1 MIFDAHS
8 DIWTDVAVKTLKGE
22 NNIIKKYHYDN
33 LIKGKIGGSIFVIW
47 TEPKNYHRAL
57 ERVREI
63 QECIKK
69 ELEYIKDII
78 LIAKNYDDIIKAQK
92 ENKIYI
98 FIGFEG
104 LISIDDNI
112 DLIDEYYEYGV
123 RHASLTWNEENKLAS
138 GVRGDP
144 NKGLTDLG
152 KKAVRKMQDK
162 GMIVDVSHLNDK
174 SFFDVIDIT
183 SAPIIASHS
192 NSRVLC
198 KSLRNLT
205 DEQLKAIRDT
215 KGVVGL
221 NSYKGFIDENKDK
234 QTIERALD
242 HIKYIADK
250 IGIDH
255 IGLGFDYNEYFEDE
269 ITPPSVKGLENA
281 SKSYDII
288 IKLKEA
294 GFNNEEIE
302 KIEYRNFHRIIKEI
316 LKY

>member
-112 DLIDEYYEYGV
+112 DLIDEYYEYGA

-192 NSRVLC
+192 NSRVLY

-302 KIEYRNFHRIIKEI
+302 KIEYKNFNRIIKEI
-316 LKY
+316 VKY

>member
-8 DIWTDVAVKTLKGE
+8 DIWTDVTVKISKGE

-33 LIKGKIGGSIFVIW
+33 LIKGNIGGSIFVIW
-47 TEPKNYHRAL
+47 TEPKHYDRAL
-57 ERVREI
+57 NRVREI
-63 QECIKK
+63 QDSIEK
-69 ELEYIKDII
+69 ELPYINDII

-92 ENKIYI
+92 ENKLYI

-112 DLIDEYYEYGV
+112 DLIDEYYDFGA

-138 GVRGDP
+138 GVRGDY
-144 NKGLTDLG
+144 NKGLTALG
-152 KKAVRKMQDK
+152 KKVIQKMQNK

-183 SAPIIASHS
+183 SSPIIASHS
-192 NSRVLC
+192 NARALC
-198 KSLRNLT
+198 NSLRNLT
-205 DEQLKAIRDT
+205 DEQLKAIRDVN
-215 KGVVGL
+215 GVVGL
-221 NSYKGFIDENKDK
+221 NSYKNFVDENKDK
-234 QTIERALD
+234 QNIDRAID

-269 ITPPSVKGLENA
+269 DKPYIKGLENA

-288 IKLKEA
+288 KKLKEA
-294 GFNNEEIE
+294 GFNSEEIE
-302 KIEYRNFHRIIKEI
+302 KIEYKNFHRIIKEI
-316 LKY
+316 LK

>member
-8 DIWTDVAVKTLKGE
+8 DIWTDVAVKTSKGE

-47 TEPKNYHRAL
+47 TEPKNYNRAL

-63 QECIKK
+63 QDAIKK
-69 ELEYIKDII
+69 ELEYIDDVI
-78 LIAKNYDDIIKAQK
+78 LIAKSYDDIIKAQK
-92 ENKIYI
+92 ENKLYI

-112 DLIDEYYEYGV
+112 SLLDEYYDFGA
-123 RHASLTWNEENKLAS
+123 RHASLTWNEENKLAA
-138 GVRGDP
+138 GARGDS
-144 NKGLTDLG
+144 NRGLTPLG
-152 KKAVRKMQDK
+152 KKAVKKMQEK

-174 SFFDVIDIT
+174 SFFDIMDIT

-192 NSRVLC
+192 NARALC
-198 KSLRNLT
+198 NSMRNLT
-205 DEQLKAIRDT
+205 DEQLRAIRDVN
-215 KGVVGL
+215 GVIGY
-221 NSYKGFIDENKDK
+221 NSYKDFTDENIDK
-234 QTIERALD
+234 QTLNRAVD

-269 ITPPSVKGLENA
+269 EVPPAVKGLENA

-288 IKLKEA
+288 VKLKEA
-294 GFNNEEIE
+294 GFNSEEIE
-302 KIEYRNFHRIIKEI
+302 KIEYKNFHRIIKEI
-316 LKY
+316 VK

>member
-8 DIWTDVAVKTLKGE
+8 NIWTDVAVKTSKGE

-33 LIKGKIGGSIFVIW
+33 LIKGKIGGLIFVIW
-47 TEPKNYHRAL
+47 TEPKNYNRAL

-63 QECIKK
+63 QDAIKK
-69 ELEYIKDII
+69 ELEYIDDVI
-78 LIAKNYDDIIKAQK
+78 LIAKSYDDIIKAQK
-92 ENKIYI
+92 ENKLYI

-112 DLIDEYYEYGV
+112 NLLDEYYEFGA
-123 RHASLTWNEENKLAS
+123 RHASLTWNEENKLAT
-138 GVRGDP
+138 GARGDS
-144 NKGLTDLG
+144 NIGLTPLG
-152 KKAVRKMQDK
+152 KKAVKKMQEK

-174 SFFDVIDIT
+174 SFFDIMDIT

-192 NSRVLC
+192 NARALC
-198 KSLRNLT
+198 NSMRNLT
-205 DEQLKAIRDT
+205 DEQLRAIRDVN
-215 KGVVGL
+215 GVIGY
-221 NSYKGFIDENKDK
+221 NSYKDFTDENIDK
-234 QTIERALD
+234 QTLNRAVD

-269 ITPPSVKGLENA
+269 EVPPAVKGLENA

-302 KIEYRNFHRIIKEI
+302 KIEYKNFHRIKEI
-316 LKY
+316 IK

>member
-8 DIWTDVAVKTLKGE
+8 DIWTDVAVKTSKGE

-47 TEPKNYHRAL
+47 TEPKNYNRAL

-63 QECIKK
+63 QDAIKK
-69 ELEYIKDII
+69 ELEYIYDVI
-78 LIAKNYDDIIKAQK
+78 LIAKSYDDIIKAQK
-92 ENKIYI
+92 ENKLYI

-112 DLIDEYYEYGV
+112 SLLDEYYDFGA
-123 RHASLTWNEENKLAS
+123 RHASLTWNEENKLAT
-138 GVRGDP
+138 GARGDS
-144 NKGLTDLG
+144 NRGLTPLG
-152 KKAVRKMQDK
+152 KKAVKKMQEK

-174 SFFDVIDIT
+174 SFFDIMDIT

-192 NSRVLC
+192 NARALC
-198 KSLRNLT
+198 NSMRNLT
-205 DEQLKAIRDT
+205 DEQLRAIRDVN
-215 KGVVGL
+215 GVIGY
-221 NSYKGFIDENKDK
+221 NSYKDFTDENIDK
-234 QTIERALD
+234 QTLNRAVD

-269 ITPPSVKGLENA
+269 EVPPAVKGLENA

-288 IKLKEA
+288 VKLKEA

-302 KIEYRNFHRIIKEI
+302 KIEYKNFHRIIKEI
-316 LKY
+316 IK

>member
-112 DLIDEYYEYGV
+112 DLIDEYYEYGA

-234 QTIERALD
+234 KTIERALD

-302 KIEYRNFHRIIKEI
+302 KIEYKNFNRIIKEI
-316 LKY
+316 VKY

>member
-8 DIWTDVAVKTLKGE
+8 DTWTDVAVKTSKGE
-22 NNIIKKYHYDN
+22 SNIIKKYHYDN
-33 LIKGKIGGSIFVIW
+33 LINGKIGGSIFVIW
-47 TEPKNYHRAL
+47 TEPKNYNRAL

-63 QECIKK
+63 QDAVKK
-69 ELEYIKDII
+69 ELEYIDDII

-92 ENKIYI
+92 ENKLYI

-112 DLIDEYYEYGV
+112 DLIDEYYEFGA
-123 RHASLTWNEENKLAS
+123 RHASLTWNEENKLAT
-138 GVRGDP
+138 GIRGDS
-144 NKGLTDLG
+144 NRGLTSLG
-152 KKAVRKMQDK
+152 KKAVKKMQEK

-192 NSRVLC
+192 NARALC
-198 KSLRNLT
+198 GSMRNLT
-205 DEQLKAIRDT
+205 DEQLKAVRDVN
-215 KGVVGL
+215 GVIGY
-221 NSYKGFIDENKDK
+221 NSYKNFTDENIDK
-234 QTIERALD
+234 QTLNRAVD

-269 ITPPSVKGLENA
+269 EVPPAVKGLENA

-302 KIEYRNFHRIIKEI
+302 KIEYKNFHRIIKEI
-316 LKY
+316 IK

>member
-8 DIWTDVAVKTLKGE
+8 DIWTDVAVKTSKGE
-22 NNIIKKYHYDN
+22 NNILKRYHYGN
-33 LIKGKIGGSIFVIW
+33 LVKGKIGGAIFVIW
-47 TEPKNYHRAL
+47 VEPENYHRAL

-63 QECIKK
+63 QDAIKK
-69 ELEYIKDII
+69 ESEYINDII
-78 LIAKNYDDIIKAQK
+78 LIAKSYDDIIKAQK
-92 ENKIYI
+92 ENKLYI

-112 DLIDEYYEYGV
+112 SLLDEYYDFGA
-123 RHASLTWNEENKLAS
+123 RHASLTWNEENKLAT
-138 GVRGDP
+138 GARGDS
-144 NKGLTDLG
+144 NRGLTPLG
-152 KKAVRKMQDK
+152 KKAVKKMQEK

-174 SFFDVIDIT
+174 SFFDIMDIT

-192 NSRVLC
+192 NARALC
-198 KSLRNLT
+198 NSMRNLT
-205 DEQLKAIRDT
+205 DEQLRAIRDVN
-215 KGVVGL
+215 GVIGY
-221 NSYKGFIDENKDK
+221 NSYKDFTDENIDK
-234 QTIERALD
+234 QTLNRAVD

-269 ITPPSVKGLENA
+269 EVPPAVKGLENA

-302 KIEYRNFHRIIKEI
+302 KIEYKNFHRIIKEI
-316 LKY
+316 IK

>member
-47 TEPKNYHRAL
+47 TEPKNYNRSL

-112 DLIDEYYEYGV
+112 DLIDEYYEYGA

-288 IKLKEA
+288 IKLKN
-294 GFNNEEIE
+294 FN
-302 KIEYRNFHRIIKEI
+302 RIIKEI
-316 LKY
+316 VKY

>member
-47 TEPKNYHRAL
+47 TEPKNYNRFL

-112 DLIDEYYEYGV
+112 DLIDEYYEYGA

-144 NKGLTDLG
+144 NKGLTDFG
-152 KKAVRKMQDK
+152 KKTVKKMQDK

-198 KSLRNLT
+198 GSLRNLT

>member
-8 DIWTDVAVKTLKGE
+8 DIWTDVAVKSSKGE

-47 TEPKNYHRAL
+47 VEPENYHRAL

-63 QECIKK
+63 QDAIKK
-69 ELEYIKDII
+69 ESEYINDII
-78 LIAKNYDDIIKAQK
+78 LIAKSYDDIIKAQK
-92 ENKIYI
+92 ENKLYI

-112 DLIDEYYEYGV
+112 SLLDEYYDFGA
-123 RHASLTWNEENKLAS
+123 RHASLTWNEENKLAT
-138 GVRGDP
+138 GARGDS
-144 NKGLTDLG
+144 NRGLTPLG
-152 KKAVRKMQDK
+152 KKAVKKMQEK

-174 SFFDVIDIT
+174 SFFDIMDIT

-192 NSRVLC
+192 NARALC
-198 KSLRNLT
+198 NSMRNLT
-205 DEQLKAIRDT
+205 DEQLRAIRDVN
-215 KGVVGL
+215 GVIGY
-221 NSYKGFIDENKDK
+221 NSYKDFTDENIDK
-234 QTIERALD
+234 QTLNRAVD

-269 ITPPSVKGLENA
+269 KVPPAVKGLENA

-302 KIEYRNFHRIIKEI
+302 KIEYKNFHRIIKEI
-316 LKY
+316 IK

>member
-8 DIWTDVAVKTLKGE
+8 DIWTDVAVKTSKGE

-47 TEPKNYHRAL
+47 TEPKNYNRAL

-63 QECIKK
+63 QDAIKK
-69 ELEYIKDII
+69 ELEYIDNVI
-78 LIAKNYDDIIKAQK
+78 LIAKSYDDIIKAQK
-92 ENKIYI
+92 ENKLYI
-98 FIGFEG
+98 FIGFES

-112 DLIDEYYEYGV
+112 NLIDEFYDFGA
-123 RHASLTWNEENKLAS
+123 RHASLTWNEENQLAT
-138 GVRGDP
+138 GAKGDP
-144 NKGLTDLG
+144 NRGLTPLG
-152 KKAVRKMQDK
+152 KKAVKKLQEK

-174 SFFDVIDIT
+174 SFFDIMDIT

-192 NSRVLC
+192 NARALC
-198 KSLRNLT
+198 NSMRNLT
-205 DEQLKAIRDT
+205 DEQLRAIRDVN
-215 KGVVGL
+215 GVIGY
-221 NSYKGFIDENKDK
+221 NSYKDFTDENTDK
-234 QTIERALD
+234 QTLNRAVD

-269 ITPPSVKGLENA
+269 EVPPAVKGLENA

-288 IKLKEA
+288 VKLKEA

-302 KIEYRNFHRIIKEI
+302 KIEYKNFHRIIKEI
-316 LKY
+316 VK

>member
-8 DIWTDVAVKTLKGE
+8 DIWTDVAVKTSKGE

-47 TEPKNYHRAL
+47 TEPKNYNRAL

-63 QECIKK
+63 QDAIKK
-69 ELEYIKDII
+69 ELEYIDDVI
-78 LIAKNYDDIIKAQK
+78 LIAKSYDDIIKAQK
-92 ENKIYI
+92 ENKLYI

-112 DLIDEYYEYGV
+112 SLLDEYYDFGA
-123 RHASLTWNEENKLAS
+123 RHASLTWNEENKLAT
-138 GVRGDP
+138 GARGDS
-144 NKGLTDLG
+144 NRGLTPLG
-152 KKAVRKMQDK
+152 KKAVKKMQEK

-174 SFFDVIDIT
+174 SLFDIMDIT

-192 NSRVLC
+192 NARALC
-198 KSLRNLT
+198 NSMRNLT
-205 DEQLKAIRDT
+205 DEQLRAIRDVN
-215 KGVVGL
+215 GVIGY
-221 NSYKGFIDENKDK
+221 NSYKDFTDENIDK
-234 QTIERALD
+234 QTLNRAVD

-269 ITPPSVKGLENA
+269 EVPPAVKGLENA

-302 KIEYRNFHRIIKEI
+302 KIEYKNFHRIIKEI
-316 LKY
+316 IK

>member
-8 DIWTDVAVKTLKGE
+8 DILTDVVVKISKVE

-47 TEPKNYHRAL
+47 TEPKNYNRAL

-63 QECIKK
+63 QDAIKK
-69 ELEYIKDII
+69 ELEYIDDVI
-78 LIAKNYDDIIKAQK
+78 LIAKSYDDIIKAQK
-92 ENKIYI
+92 ENKLYI

-112 DLIDEYYEYGV
+112 SLLDEYYDFGA
-123 RHASLTWNEENKLAS
+123 RHASLTWNEENKLAT
-138 GVRGDP
+138 GARGDS
-144 NKGLTDLG
+144 NRGLTPLG
-152 KKAVRKMQDK
+152 KKAVKKMQEK

-174 SFFDVIDIT
+174 SFFDIMDIT

-192 NSRVLC
+192 NARALC
-198 KSLRNLT
+198 NSMRNLT
-205 DEQLKAIRDT
+205 DEQLRAIRDVN
-215 KGVVGL
+215 GVIGY
-221 NSYKGFIDENKDK
+221 NSYKDFTDENIDK
-234 QTIERALD
+234 QTLNRAVD

-269 ITPPSVKGLENA
+269 EVPPAVKGLENA

-302 KIEYRNFHRIIKEI
+302 KIEYKNFHRIIKEI
-316 LKY
+316 IK

>member
-22 NNIIKKYHYDN
+22 NNIIKKYHYNN
-33 LIKGKIGGSIFVIW
+33 LVKGKIGGSIFVIW

-57 ERVREI
+57 ERVIEI

-78 LIAKNYDDIIKAQK
+78 LIAKSYDDIIKAQK
-92 ENKIYI
+92 ENKLYI
-98 FIGFEG
+98 LIGFEG

-112 DLIDEYYEYGV
+112 DLIDKYYEYGA

-138 GVRGDP
+138 GVRGDS

-152 KKAVRKMQDK
+152 KKAVKKMQDK

-174 SFFDVIDIT
+174 SFFDVINIT

-198 KSLRNLT
+198 GSLRNLT

-221 NSYKGFIDENKDK
+221 NSYKDFIDENKDK
-234 QTIERALD
+234 QTIERAAD

-250 IGIDH
+250 IGIEH

-269 ITPPSVKGLENA
+269 IIPPSVKGLENA

-302 KIEYRNFHRIIKEI
+302 KIEYKNFHRVIKEI
-316 LKY
+316 VK

>member
-47 TEPKNYHRAL
+47 TEPKNYNRAL

-112 DLIDEYYEYGV
+112 DLIDEYYEYGA

-138 GVRGDP
+138 GVRGDT

-152 KKAVRKMQDK
+152 KKTVKKMQDK

-198 KSLRNLT
+198 GSLRNLT

>member
-1 MIFDAHS
+1 M
-8 DIWTDVAVKTLKGE
+8 
-22 NNIIKKYHYDN
+22 
-33 LIKGKIGGSIFVIW
+33 
-47 TEPKNYHRAL
+47 
-57 ERVREI
+57 
-63 QECIKK
+63 
-69 ELEYIKDII
+69 
-78 LIAKNYDDIIKAQK
+78 
-92 ENKIYI
+92 
-98 FIGFEG
+98 
-104 LISIDDNI
+104 
-112 DLIDEYYEYGV
+112 IDEYYEYGA

-302 KIEYRNFHRIIKEI
+302 KIEYKNFNRIIKEI
-316 LKY
+316 VKY

>member
-8 DIWTDVAVKTLKGE
+8 DTWTDVAVKTSKGE
-22 NNIIKKYHYDN
+22 SNIIKKYHYDN
-33 LIKGKIGGSIFVIW
+33 LINGKIGGSIFVIW
-47 TEPKNYHRAL
+47 TEPKNYNRAL

-63 QECIKK
+63 QDAVKK
-69 ELEYIKDII
+69 ELEYIDDII
-78 LIAKNYDDIIKAQK
+78 LIAKNYNDIIKAQK
-92 ENKIYI
+92 ENKLYI

-112 DLIDEYYEYGV
+112 DLIDEYYEFGA
-123 RHASLTWNEENKLAS
+123 RHASLTWNEENKLAT
-138 GVRGDP
+138 GIRGDS
-144 NKGLTDLG
+144 NRGLTSLG
-152 KKAVRKMQDK
+152 KKAIKKMQEK

-192 NSRVLC
+192 NARALC
-198 KSLRNLT
+198 GSMRNLT
-205 DEQLKAIRDT
+205 DEQLKAVRDVN
-215 KGVVGL
+215 GVIGY
-221 NSYKGFIDENKDK
+221 NSYKNFTDENIDK
-234 QTIERALD
+234 QTLNRAVD

-269 ITPPSVKGLENA
+269 EVPPAVKGLENA

-302 KIEYRNFHRIIKEI
+302 KIEYKNFHRIIKEI
-316 LKY
+316 IK

>member
-112 DLIDEYYEYGV
+112 DLIDEYYEYGA

-144 NKGLTDLG
+144 NKGLTDFG
-152 KKAVRKMQDK
+152 KKTVKKMQDK

-198 KSLRNLT
+198 GSLRNLT

>member
-33 LIKGKIGGSIFVIW
+33 LVKGKIEGSIFVIW

-57 ERVREI
+57 ERVIEI

-78 LIAKNYDDIIKAQK
+78 LIAKNYDDIIKAKK
-92 ENKIYI
+92 ENKIYV

-112 DLIDEYYEYGV
+112 DLIDEYYEYGA

-138 GVRGDP
+138 GVKGDF

-152 KKAVRKMQDK
+152 KKAIKKMQDK

-198 KSLRNLT
+198 SSLRNLT

-302 KIEYRNFHRIIKEI
+302 KIEYKNFHRIIKEI
-316 LKY
+316 VK

>member
-8 DIWTDVAVKTLKGE
+8 DIWTDVAVKTSKGE

-47 TEPKNYHRAL
+47 TEPKNYNRAL

-63 QECIKK
+63 QDAIKK
-69 ELEYIKDII
+69 ELEYIDDVI
-78 LIAKNYDDIIKAQK
+78 LIAKSYDDIIKAQK
-92 ENKIYI
+92 ENKLYI

-112 DLIDEYYEYGV
+112 SLLDEYYDFGA
-123 RHASLTWNEENKLAS
+123 RHASLTWNEENKLAT
-138 GVRGDP
+138 GARGDS
-144 NKGLTDLG
+144 NRGLTPLG
-152 KKAVRKMQDK
+152 KKAVKKMQEK

-174 SFFDVIDIT
+174 SFFDIMDIT

-192 NSRVLC
+192 NARALC
-198 KSLRNLT
+198 NSMRNLT
-205 DEQLKAIRDT
+205 DEQLRAIRDVN
-215 KGVVGL
+215 GVIGY
-221 NSYKGFIDENKDK
+221 NSYKDFTDENIDK
-234 QTIERALD
+234 QTLNRAVD

-269 ITPPSVKGLENA
+269 EVPPAVKGLENA

-288 IKLKEA
+288 VKLKEA

-302 KIEYRNFHRIIKEI
+302 KIEYKNFHRIIKEI
-316 LKY
+316 IK

>member
-8 DIWTDVAVKTLKGE
+8 DIWTDVAVKTSKGE

-47 TEPKNYHRAL
+47 TEPENYNRAL

-63 QECIKK
+63 QNAIKK
-69 ELEYIKDII
+69 ELEYIDDVI
-78 LIAKNYDDIIKAQK
+78 LIAKNYDDILKAQK
-92 ENKIYI
+92 ENKLYI

-112 DLIDEYYEYGV
+112 NLLDEYYEFGA
-123 RHASLTWNEENKLAS
+123 RHASLTWNEENKLAT
-138 GVRGDP
+138 GARGDS
-144 NKGLTDLG
+144 NRGLTPLG
-152 KKAVRKMQDK
+152 KKAVKKMQEK

-174 SFFDVIDIT
+174 SFFDIIDIT

-192 NSRVLC
+192 NARALC
-198 KSLRNLT
+198 NSIRNLT
-205 DEQLKAIRDT
+205 DEQLRAIRDVN
-215 KGVVGL
+215 GVIGY
-221 NSYKGFIDENKDK
+221 NSYKDFTDKNTDK
-234 QTIERALD
+234 QTLNRAVD

-269 ITPPSVKGLENA
+269 EVPPAVKGLENA

-302 KIEYRNFHRIIKEI
+302 KIEYKNFHRIIKEI
-316 LKY
+316 IK

>member
-47 TEPKNYHRAL
+47 TEPKNYNRSL

-112 DLIDEYYEYGV
+112 DLIDEYYEYGA

-138 GVRGDP
+138 GVRGDT

-152 KKAVRKMQDK
+152 KKTVKKMQDK

-183 SAPIIASHS
+183 SAPIIAS

-198 KSLRNLT
+198 GSLRNLT

-269 ITPPSVKGLENA
+269 EVPPAVKGLENA

-294 GFNNEEIE
+294 GFNDDEIE
-302 KIEYRNFHRIIKEI
+302 KIEYKNFHRIIKEI
-316 LKY
+316 VK

>member
-8 DIWTDVAVKTLKGE
+8 DIWTDVAVKTSKGE

-47 TEPKNYHRAL
+47 TEPKNYNRAL

-63 QECIKK
+63 QDAIKK
-69 ELEYIKDII
+69 ELEYIDDVI
-78 LIAKNYDDIIKAQK
+78 LIAKSYDDIIKAQK
-92 ENKIYI
+92 ENKLYI

-112 DLIDEYYEYGV
+112 SLLDEYYDFGA
-123 RHASLTWNEENKLAS
+123 RHASLTWNEENKLAT
-138 GVRGDP
+138 GARGDS
-144 NKGLTDLG
+144 NRGLTPLG
-152 KKAVRKMQDK
+152 KKAVKKMQEK

-174 SFFDVIDIT
+174 SFFDIMDIT

-192 NSRVLC
+192 NARALC
-198 KSLRNLT
+198 NSMRNLT
-205 DEQLKAIRDT
+205 DEQLRAIRDVN
-215 KGVVGL
+215 GVIGY
-221 NSYKGFIDENKDK
+221 NSYKDFTDENTDK
-234 QTIERALD
+234 QTLNRAVD

-269 ITPPSVKGLENA
+269 EVPPAVKGLENA

-288 IKLKEA
+288 VKLKEA
-294 GFNNEEIE
+294 GFNSEEIE
-302 KIEYRNFHRIIKEI
+302 KIEYKNFHRIIKEI
-316 LKY
+316 VK

>member
-47 TEPKNYHRAL
+47 TEPKNYNRSL

-112 DLIDEYYEYGV
+112 DLIDEYYEYGA

-144 NKGLTDLG
+144 NKGLTDFG
-152 KKAVRKMQDK
+152 KKTVKKMQDK

-198 KSLRNLT
+198 GSLRNLT

>member
-8 DIWTDVAVKTLKGE
+8 DIWTDVAVKTSKGE

-47 TEPKNYHRAL
+47 TEPKNYNRAL

-63 QECIKK
+63 QDAIKK
-69 ELEYIKDII
+69 ELEYIDDVI
-78 LIAKNYDDIIKAQK
+78 LIAKSYDDIIKAQK
-92 ENKIYI
+92 ENKLYI

-112 DLIDEYYEYGV
+112 SLLDEYYDFGA
-123 RHASLTWNEENKLAS
+123 RHASLTWNEENKLAT
-138 GVRGDP
+138 GARGDS
-144 NKGLTDLG
+144 NRGLTPLG
-152 KKAVRKMQDK
+152 KKAVKKMQEK

-174 SFFDVIDIT
+174 SFFDIMDIT

-192 NSRVLC
+192 NARALC
-198 KSLRNLT
+198 NSMRNLT
-205 DEQLKAIRDT
+205 DEQLRAIRDVN
-215 KGVVGL
+215 GVIGY
-221 NSYKGFIDENKDK
+221 NSYKDFTDENTDK
-234 QTIERALD
+234 QTLNRAVD

-269 ITPPSVKGLENA
+269 EVPPAVKGLENA

-288 IKLKEA
+288 VKLKEA

-302 KIEYRNFHRIIKEI
+302 KIEYKNFHRIIKEI
-316 LKY
+316 VK

>member
-8 DIWTDVAVKTLKGE
+8 DIWTDVAVKSSKGE

-47 TEPKNYHRAL
+47 TEPKNYNRAL

-63 QECIKK
+63 QDAIKK
-69 ELEYIKDII
+69 ELEYIDDVI
-78 LIAKNYDDIIKAQK
+78 LIAKSYDDIIKAQK
-92 ENKIYI
+92 ENKLYI

-112 DLIDEYYEYGV
+112 NLLDEYYEFGA
-123 RHASLTWNEENKLAS
+123 RHASLTWNEENKLAT
-138 GVRGDP
+138 GARGDS
-144 NKGLTDLG
+144 NRGLTPLG
-152 KKAVRKMQDK
+152 KKAVKKMQEK

-174 SFFDVIDIT
+174 SFFDIMDIT

-192 NSRVLC
+192 NARALC
-198 KSLRNLT
+198 NSMRNLT
-205 DEQLKAIRDT
+205 DEQLRAIRDVN
-215 KGVVGL
+215 GVIGY
-221 NSYKGFIDENKDK
+221 NSYKDFTDENTDK
-234 QTIERALD
+234 QTLNRAVD

-269 ITPPSVKGLENA
+269 EVPPAVKGLENA

-288 IKLKEA
+288 VKLKEA
-294 GFNNEEIE
+294 GFNSEEIE
-302 KIEYRNFHRIIKEI
+302 KIEYKNFHRIIKKI
-316 LKY
+316 IK

>member
-8 DIWTDVAVKTLKGE
+8 DIWTDVTVKISKGE

-47 TEPKNYHRAL
+47 TEPKNYNRAL

-63 QECIKK
+63 QDAIKK
-69 ELEYIKDII
+69 ELEYIDDVI
-78 LIAKNYDDIIKAQK
+78 LIAKSYDDIIKAQK
-92 ENKIYI
+92 ENKLYI

-112 DLIDEYYEYGV
+112 NLLDEYYEFGA
-123 RHASLTWNEENKLAS
+123 RHASLTWNEENKLAT
-138 GVRGDP
+138 GARGDS
-144 NKGLTDLG
+144 NRGLTSLG
-152 KKAVRKMQDK
+152 KKAVKKMQEK

-174 SFFDVIDIT
+174 SFFDIMDIT

-192 NSRVLC
+192 NARALC
-198 KSLRNLT
+198 NSMRNLT
-205 DEQLKAIRDT
+205 DEQLKAIRDVN
-215 KGVVGL
+215 GVIGY
-221 NSYKGFIDENKDK
+221 NSYKDFTDEDTDK
-234 QTIERALD
+234 QTLNRAVD

-269 ITPPSVKGLENA
+269 EVPPAVKGLENA

-294 GFNNEEIE
+294 GFNDEEIE
-302 KIEYRNFHRIIKEI
+302 KIEYKNFHRIIKEI
-316 LKY
+316 IK

>member
-47 TEPKNYHRAL
+47 TEPKNYNRSL

-112 DLIDEYYEYGV
+112 DLIDEYYEYGA

-144 NKGLTDLG
+144 NKGLTDFG
-152 KKAVRKMQDK
+152 KKTVKKMQDK

-198 KSLRNLT
+198 GSLRNLT

-316 LKY
+316 IK

>member
-47 TEPKNYHRAL
+47 TEPKNYNRSL

-112 DLIDEYYEYGV
+112 DLIDEYYEYGA

-152 KKAVRKMQDK
+152 KKTVKKMQDK

-198 KSLRNLT
+198 GSLRNLT

>member
-8 DIWTDVAVKTLKGE
+8 DTWTDVDVKITKGE
-22 NNIIKKYHYDN
+22 SNIIKKYHYDN
-33 LIKGKIGGSIFVIW
+33 LVKGKIGGSIFVIW
-47 TEPKNYHRAL
+47 TEPKNYNRAL

-63 QECIKK
+63 QNSIKK
-69 ELEYIKDII
+69 ELEYINDII

-92 ENKIYI
+92 ENKLYI

-112 DLIDEYYEYGV
+112 NLIDEYYDFGA
-123 RHASLTWNEENKLAS
+123 RHASLTWNEENKLAT
-138 GVRGDP
+138 GVRGDF
-144 NKGLTDLG
+144 NRGLTQLG
-152 KKAVRKMQDK
+152 KKAVKKMQEK

-174 SFFDVIDIT
+174 SFFDVMDIT

-192 NSRVLC
+192 NARALC
-198 KSLRNLT
+198 GSMRNLT
-205 DEQLKAIRDT
+205 DEQLKAIRDVN
-215 KGVVGL
+215 GVIGY
-221 NSYKGFIDENKDK
+221 NSYKDFTYENPDK
-234 QTIERALD
+234 QTLDRALD

-255 IGLGFDYNEYFEDE
+255 IGIGFDYNEYFEDE
-269 ITPPSVKGLENA
+269 KVPPAVKGLENA

-288 IKLKEA
+288 TKLKEA

-302 KIEYRNFHRIIKEI
+302 KIEYKSFHRIIKEI
-316 LKY
+316 VK